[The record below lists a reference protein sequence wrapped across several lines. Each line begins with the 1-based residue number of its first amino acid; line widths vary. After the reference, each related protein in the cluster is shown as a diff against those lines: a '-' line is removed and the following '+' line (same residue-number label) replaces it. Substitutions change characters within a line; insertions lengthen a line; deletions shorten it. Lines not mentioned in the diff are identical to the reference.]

1 MADARGPGPRALS
14 CPHGP
19 ATVRGAAPGP
29 AATRAGRG
37 QDVFQDFVST
47 ARPEQG
53 PPRLA
58 ALRATLAAQGLAGVL
73 VPRAD
78 AHQGEYVAAHDERLQ
93 WLTGFTGSAGFCIVL
108 PQIAGVFIDGRY
120 RTQVKS
126 QVDLGHFTPVPWPET
141 KPGPWIA
148 EHLPEGTIGYD
159 PWLHSED
166 EIARLAAALPAPVT
180 LQPLA
185 ANPVDAIWPDQPA
198 PPVGRAFPHPD
209 ALAGESGAEKRAR
222 LAASL
227 REDGQRAAVLTLPD
241 SICWLLNIRGA
252 DVPRNPV
259 LHAFAILHDDAR
271 VDLFADPAKFDAATR
286 AHLGEGVTLH
296 PPAAF
301 LLALDGLAGPVRLDR
316 TSAPALLRHRLDAA
330 GIAIAWADD
339 PCRLP
344 KARKTAAEIAATR
357 EAHLRDGA
365 AMVEFLC
372 WLDATAPAGTLT
384 EIDVVRALE
393 GFRRATN
400 ALHDISFDTICG
412 AGPHGAIIHYRVT
425 EETNRALGTDT
436 LLLVDSGGQYVDGT
450 TDITRTVALGD
461 PGDEARACYT
471 RVLQGMVALSRIRF
485 PKGLAGRDLDPLA
498 RAALWLAGQDYDH
511 GTGHGVGAFL
521 SVHEGPQRISRISE
535 VPLEPGMILSNE
547 PGYYRE
553 GAFGIRLENLIVV
566 QEAPRLPGGDDRN
579 QLSFETL
586 TFVPLDRRLIVAAS
600 LAPGERAWIDGYHAD
615 TFARLA
621 PRVSAKARAWLAA
634 ATAPL

>member
-1 MADARGPGPRALS
+1 
-14 CPHGP
+14 
-19 ATVRGAAPGP
+19 
-29 AATRAGRG
+29 
-37 QDVFQDFVST
+37 VFQDFVST
-47 ARPEQG
+47 ARPDQG

-58 ALRATLAAQGLAGVL
+58 ALRRALAEQGLAGFL

-78 AHQGEYVAAHDERLQ
+78 AHQGEYVAPHDDRLQ

-108 PQIAGVFIDGRY
+108 PAVAGVFIDGRY

-148 EHLPEGTIGYD
+148 DHLASGTIGFD
-159 PWLHSED
+159 PWLHTED
-166 EIARLAAALPAPVT
+166 EIAKLAEALPPAVT
-180 LQPLA
+180 LRPLA
-185 ANPVDAIWPDQPA
+185 ANPIDAIWPDQPD
-198 PPVGRAFPHPD
+198 PPSGRAFPHPT
-209 ALAGESGAEKRAR
+209 ALAGESGPEKRAR
-222 LAASL
+222 LAETL
-227 REDGQRAAVLTLPD
+227 RAEGQRAAVLTLPD

-259 LHAFAILHDDAR
+259 LHAFAILHDDGRA
-271 VDLFADPAKFDAATR
+271 DLFTDPAKIDAATL
-286 AHLGEGVTLH
+286 AHLGDGVALH

-301 LLALDGLAGPVRLDR
+301 LPALDRLAGPVRLDR
-316 TSAPALLRHRLDAA
+316 ASAPVLLRHRLEAA
-330 GIAIAWADD
+330 GIPIAWADD

-344 KARKTAAEIAATR
+344 KARKTEAEIAATR

-372 WLDATAPAGTLT
+372 WLDETAPAGRLT

-400 ALHDISFDTICG
+400 VLHDISFDTICG
-412 AGPHGAIIHYRVT
+412 AGPHGAVIHYRVT

-450 TDITRTVALGD
+450 TDITRTIALGD

-521 SVHEGPQRISRISE
+521 SVHEGPQRISRIAE

-566 QEAPRLPGGDDRN
+566 QEAPALPGGDDRR

-586 TFVPLDRRLIVAAS
+586 TFVPLDRRLIVMAALS
-600 LAPGERAWIDGYHAD
+600 PGDRDWLDAYHAQ
-615 TFARLA
+615 TFSLLSQ
-621 PRVSAKARAWLAA
+621 RVSAKARAWLAA